1 MTILYFAAALF
12 MPLSAEDR
20 TDLRCEGHEKEE
32 KNVKRKLK
40 KAGKLMLIL
49 LLAALL
55 TSCGNSENGT
65 ESVNQEETEAG
76 ETFID
81 EEAEADEASADEKDE
96 ADEVSAD
103 EEDESGET
111 SAAQEGTET
120 GETSADQETAAEEGA
135 DTVQEPEGTVMYTTT
150 SVNVRTEPSTEA
162 EIYTLLEGHT
172 EVQKIGDEGEW
183 SQIRLDGNIYY
194 ISSQYLRE
202 KIEGQNGFLVA
213 IDAGHQQRGNSEQE
227 PVGPGASETKA
238 KVAGGTSGVVSGL
251 AEYELTLQVALKLE
265 EELIARGYEVLMI
278 RTTNDVNISNAE
290 RAQMAND
297 AGADAFIR
305 IHANGSTN
313 ASANGAMTICQ
324 TETNPYNASLY
335 SLSRELSDCVLD
347 ELTAATGCK
356 KEYVWETD
364 SMSGINWCQVPVTIV
379 EMGYM
384 TNAQEDAKMA
394 SEDYQYQ
401 IVAGIANG
409 IDKFLLDD
417 YDKMQ

>member
-1 MTILYFAAALF
+1 
-12 MPLSAEDR
+12 
-20 TDLRCEGHEKEE
+20 
-32 KNVKRKLK
+32 
-40 KAGKLMLIL
+40 MLIL

-55 TSCGNSENGT
+55 TSCGNLENGA
-65 ESVNQEETEAG
+65 ESVNQEETETG
-76 ETFID
+76 ETSAD
-81 EEAEADEASADEKDE
+81 EEKTDEVSADEKDE

-120 GETSADQETAAEEGA
+120 GETSADQENAAEEGA
-135 DTVQEPEGTVMYTTT
+135 DTAQEPEGTAMYTTT

-305 IHANGSTN
+305 IHANGSIN